1 MSTLDSAIS
10 EPEKSETHVLPNNT
24 HTRMPPLPFLKLLD
38 GVQVKS
44 PAPAGPKETGKI
56 ENSKFIDS
64 IQILLKY
71 LDNDKT
77 VGSLL
82 RSKNEPEEH
91 RKAIAHAAATVLFM
105 GFETVYIS
113 NKAAL
118 IARLALA
125 ENP

>member
-1 MSTLDSAIS
+1 MSTIDSAIN

-24 HTRMPPLPFLKLLD
+24 RTRMPPLPFFKLLE

-44 PAPAGPKETGKI
+44 PSPPGTHETGQI

-71 LDNDKT
+71 LDDEKT
-77 VGSLL
+77 IGSLL
-82 RSKNEPEEH
+82 RSKNETEEH
-91 RKAIAHAAATVLFM
+91 RKEIAHAAATLLFM

-118 IARLALA
+118 SARLASA
-125 ENP
+125 KNS